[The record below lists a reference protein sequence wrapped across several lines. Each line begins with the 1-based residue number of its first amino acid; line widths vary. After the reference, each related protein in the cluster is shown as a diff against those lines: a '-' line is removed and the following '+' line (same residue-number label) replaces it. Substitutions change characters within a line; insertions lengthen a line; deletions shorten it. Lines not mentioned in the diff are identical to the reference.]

1 MNSPSKSSHEGDDP
15 SLEQSVNNIF
25 DRLSHLW
32 DFTTTAYHR
41 MAFRRLVT
49 QTMTNMLNVYVFPLE
64 GTATQR
70 HAARQVATDFIDLYA
85 QPIWPTFYN
94 GTTHLLGADRE
105 REVWEIL
112 VEYVINLFRVDMI
125 VQDLTPAEFDDALET
140 LKRPTIYP
148 RLVPRRAMSLPEPR
162 NARNAH
168 LYDRMLRR
176 ELLVLQRR
184 EDNTDDA
191 RIEASRQGYLRR
203 GEPFD
208 GCLSSDN
215 DSLENDSVR
224 ETEQRSGA
232 DRCETDVEAEEDQT
246 MSCDTKSVDALQLN
260 RSERWV
266 QAWVQEAWVREARAQ
281 SDNEDDNEQQAIQES
296 FDDQNQ
302 TPNEDEQPPTLQEPL
317 QNLNRI
323 ARTRRN
329 QPTVDPNYVV
339 DELHDSDEEI
349 DLSDDGEDSDNAVQ
363 CGSDRPVQCGICEE
377 WFPNV
382 DALAS
387 HQDKDH
393 Y

>member
-1 MNSPSKSSHEGDDP
+1 MNPPSESSREGDDP
-15 SLEQSVNNIF
+15 SLEQNVNNVF
-25 DRLSHLW
+25 ERLSQLW
-32 DFTTTAYHR
+32 KFPTTANHR

-49 QTMTNMLNVYVFPLE
+49 QTMTNTLNMYVFPLQE
-64 GTATQR
+64 TAMDR
-70 HAARQVATDFIDLYA
+70 HMRARQVATAFIDMYA
-85 QPIWPTFYN
+85 ELIWPYD
-94 GTTHLLGADRE
+94 GTNHLSGADE
-105 REVWEIL
+105 GREVWKIL
-112 VEYVINLFRVDMI
+112 VEYVLFLFQFDMT
-125 VQDLTPAEFDDALET
+125 VQDLAPAEFDDVLET
-140 LKRPTIYP
+140 LRNPTIHL
-148 RLVPRRAMSLPEPR
+148 RLLPRRAMSLPEPR

-184 EDNTDDA
+184 EGNTDDA

-281 SDNEDDNEQQAIQES
+281 SDNEDDNGQQAIQES